1 MPTKKWKK
9 IPVGCLAILV
19 SALLDLKTCM
29 LQPAVDLKEDSDEE
43 KVRETT
49 VKHKI
54 KVSVWIQQGQT
65 WFIFLV
71 CIALFPSVCLTTL
84 PVLFLSLLICHCGT
98 TGSLP
103 LSSKFKSINGKAR
116 TLSSGISWDVYLER
130 ILNKDKNNMI
140 KGKKKIST
148 FLIVG
153 RTHCIY
159 QSERY
164 RFSSPRLNESSNSPS
179 LNTPSDDSWV
189 VTGQYFCSH
198 LITLWAC

>member
-1 MPTKKWKK
+1 
-9 IPVGCLAILV
+9 
-19 SALLDLKTCM
+19 M

-103 LSSKFKSINGKAR
+103 LSSKFKSINGEAR

-153 RTHCIY
+153 RTYCIY
-159 QSERY
+159 
-164 RFSSPRLNESSNSPS
+164 RFTNQN
-179 LNTPSDDSWV
+179 D
-189 VTGQYFCSH
+189 TGSALPGWTKVLTIPGWTHLLTTHELWLGSIWAVPWSH
-198 LITLWAC
+198 LPIIKPLVVQLLVIQVLKTLK